1 MPGSS
6 AVDFSIVLHYLPFL
20 LQGAWI
26 TIQISFFA
34 LILGSI
40 LGFILCMASLS
51 EVAAFRWVAHV
62 LVWILRGTPLLLQIL
77 LIYYWLPT
85 IGLRFP
91 PYEAGIITLSIG
103 TSAYYAEIFRAAI
116 SAVPLGQTEAAYA
129 VGMSRLQVMRRI
141 VLPLAIRP
149 ALPPY
154 VGMSITM
161 VKNTSLVS
169 VISVQELMFQAD
181 SIYSSTYRV
190 AEILGTAGVLYLL
203 IISVLQLVQLLLEK
217 RLSYYAVR

>member
-1 MPGSS
+1 M
-6 AVDFSIVLHYLPFL
+6 DFNIVIQYLPFL
-20 LQGAWI
+20 LSGAWG

-34 LILGSI
+34 LIFGSLI
-40 LGFILCMASLS
+40 GLVVCMASLS
-51 EVAAFRWVAHV
+51 EVSVFRWLAHIF
-62 LVWILRGTPLLLQIL
+62 VWIIRGTPLLLQIL

-91 PYEAGIITLSIG
+91 PYEAGILTLSIG

-116 SAVPLGQTEAAYA
+116 SAVPLGQSEAAYA
-129 VGMSRLQVMRRI
+129 IGLSRFQVFRRI
-141 VLPLAIRP
+141 VLPLAIKP

-169 VISVQELMFQAD
+169 VISVNELMFQAD
-181 SIYSSTYRV
+181 SIYSSTYKV
-190 AEILGTAGVLYLL
+190 AEILGTAGVLYLM
-203 IISVLQLVQLLLEK
+203 IISVLQAIQLLLEK
-217 RLSYYAVR
+217 KLNYYAVR

>member
-1 MPGSS
+1 M
-6 AVDFSIVLHYLPFL
+6 DFNVVFHYLPYL
-20 LQGAWI
+20 LAGAWG
-26 TIQISFFA
+26 TIQISFFS
-34 LILGSI
+34 LIFGSI
-40 LGFILCMASLS
+40 FGLIVCMASLS
-51 EVAAFRWVAHV
+51 EISAIRWVAHV
-62 LVWILRGTPLLLQIL
+62 FVWIIRGTPLLLQIL

-85 IGLRFP
+85 IGLKFP
-91 PYEAGIITLSIG
+91 PYPAGILTLSIG

-116 SAVPLGQTEAAYA
+116 SAVPLGQSEAAYA
-129 VGMSRLQVMRRI
+129 VGLSRFQVLRRI
-141 VLPLAIRP
+141 VLPLAIKP

-169 VISVQELMFQAD
+169 IISVNELMFQAD

-203 IISVLQLVQLLLEK
+203 MISVLQLVQLLLEK
-217 RLSYYAVR
+217 KLNYYTVR